1 MQGVFFTKT
10 VPRGRNIGGGM
21 AEKFVAVDI
30 ETTGLNPT
38 TERIIEIG
46 AVSVENGKIT
56 GEFDM
61 LINPGRQLS
70 SFITGLT
77 GITDAMLE
85 NALTIQEALPHFL
98 EFVGEDILL
107 GHHLSFDYSFL
118 KKNIVNIRGN
128 FERLGMDTLKIARKA
143 LPGLES
149 YSLSSLCGHYHIK
162 NVHAHRACDDARAT
176 VELYF
181 CLKEE
186 CYGKEIDSL
195 FAPKQLI
202 CRVKKESPITDAQ
215 VKYLYALLD
224 YHKIDLKIQAESL
237 TKSEASRIIDGII
250 LNYGKIPGRR

>member
-1 MQGVFFTKT
+1 M
-10 VPRGRNIGGGM
+10 I
-21 AEKFVAVDI
+21 EKFVAVDI

-46 AVSVENGKIT
+46 AVCVEDGEIT

-70 SFITGLT
+70 SFITDLT
-77 GITDAMLE
+77 GITDTMLKD
-85 NALTIQEALPHFL
+85 APTVQDALPHFL
-98 EFVGEDILL
+98 EFVGEDVLL

-118 KKNIVNIRGN
+118 KKNIINIKGS

-143 LPGLES
+143 LPKLES
-149 YSLSSLCGHYHIK
+149 HSLSSLCEYYHIY
-162 NVHAHRACDDARAT
+162 NAHAHRACEDARAT

-181 CLKEE
+181 CLKKEF
-186 CYGKEIDSL
+186 YGKSEEIDSL
-195 FAPKQLI
+195 FSPKQLI

-250 LNYGKIPGRR
+250 FNYGKIPGRR